1 MIDIDLLTN
10 KYDPKDYAVDYSH
23 GTPIPWATFDDF
35 LPEHILKNIQQEFD
49 LIPKHIWSR
58 FTRNGSFMF
67 ECNNL
72 KFSPKIRQLIMELN
86 SAEFLQ
92 WLEGIT
98 GIKKLIPD
106 PHLIGAGLMRCG
118 PGHSL
123 KLHTDFNWNNEL
135 NLNRALSM
143 IIYVSKEWNTEWQ
156 GSLEFWNFD
165 KTQCLH
171 KIDPVPNRMLLWN
184 YDSQLIHGH
193 PNAIDC
199 PPGVSR
205 DGLRLFYFTSNAV
218 PDSPPHRSLY
228 WFDEENKISY
238 DKKENK

>member
-1 MIDIDLLTN
+1 MNDIDLLTN

-23 GTPIPWATFDDF
+23 GTPVPWATFDDF
-35 LPEHILKNIQQEFD
+35 LPEHILKDVQQEFEE
-49 LIPKHIWSR
+49 IPKHIWSR

-72 KFSPKIRQLIMELN
+72 KFSPKIRQLVMELN
-86 SAEFLQ
+86 SAEFLT

-98 GIKKLIPD
+98 GIEKLIPD

-118 PGHSL
+118 PGHRL
-123 KLHTDFNWNNEL
+123 QLHTDFNWNNEL
-135 NLNRALSM
+135 NLNRVLSM
-143 IIYVSKEWNTEWQ
+143 IIYVSKEWKTEWQ

-171 KIDPVPNRMLLWN
+171 KIDPLPNRMLLWN
-184 YDSQLIHGH
+184 YDDQLIHGH
-193 PNAIDC
+193 PNPINC
-199 PPGVSR
+199 PLEVSR

-218 PDSPPHRSLY
+218 PTSSPHRSLY
-228 WFDEENKISY
+228 WFDEVHKISY
-238 DKKENK
+238 DKKINK